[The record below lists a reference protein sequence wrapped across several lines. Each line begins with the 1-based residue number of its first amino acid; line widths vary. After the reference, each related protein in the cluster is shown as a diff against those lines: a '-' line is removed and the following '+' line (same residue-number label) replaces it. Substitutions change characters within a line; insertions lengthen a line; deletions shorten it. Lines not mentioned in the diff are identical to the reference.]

1 MRIGGTDMHVV
12 TLVFIILELIMFVYQ
27 FFYYLSHP
35 RDKRR
40 LYYLGLLLFL
50 IAKNVASGFFPDPSL
65 TSPPIVVQYG
75 IAYGMGFLMGAYFP
89 YYFYKAFEL
98 NRLRWHALYG
108 VPLFILLPFAV
119 IFPSKFV
126 LDGDIDHAINY
137 GMVVPAA
144 YALVLLYTIQRSIQ
158 DKYKKDIQDRRFF
171 EVTAVYLAVVPWA
184 SLPFF
189 AFFRIHQV
197 PEALLTN
204 VGFIVITVLF
214 IRRSIR
220 ESRDEYDRLSKLASG
235 DENGSMSKLDLID
248 QVIAQLE
255 ASGISPAQ
263 RFEINLGTVGL
274 TSREKEIVR
283 LVREGKS
290 YKSIADQLFISE
302 RTVSK
307 HIQNVFEKLSVS
319 NKIELLSRL
328 EIWENG

>member
-27 FFYYLSHP
+27 VFFYLSHP
-35 RDKRR
+35 KDKRR
-40 LYYLGLLLFL
+40 LYYVGLLSFL
-50 IAKNVASGFFPDPSL
+50 ILKNIASGFFPDPKLNYPSL
-65 TSPPIVVQYG
+65 VVQYA

-119 IFPSKFV
+119 IFPLKF
-126 LDGDIDHAINY
+126 LFDGNIDHAINY
-137 GMVVPAA
+137 GMVIPAG

-204 VGFIVITVLF
+204 VGFIVITILF

-220 ESRDEYDRLSKLASG
+220 ESREEYDQLVKLASADG
-235 DENGSMSKLDLID
+235 KGSLSKLDLIE
-248 QVIAQLE
+248 QMTRQLE
-255 ASGISPAQ
+255 ESGISPAQ
-263 RFEINLGTVGL
+263 RFEINLNTVGL

-283 LVREGKS
+283 LVREGKP

-307 HIQNVFEKLSVS
+307 HIQNVFEKLGVS

>member
-1 MRIGGTDMHVV
+1 MRVGGTDMHIV
-12 TLVFIILELIMFVYQ
+12 TLVFIILELTMFVYQ
-27 FFYYLSHP
+27 VIYYLGHP
-35 RDKRR
+35 QDKHR
-40 LYYLGLLLFL
+40 LYYVGLLFFL
-50 IAKNVASGFFPDPSL
+50 ICKNIASGFFPDPNL
-65 TSPPIVVQYG
+65 ATPPMVFQYA

-98 NRLRWHALYG
+98 ARLRWHALYG
-108 VPLFILLPFAV
+108 VPLFILLPFAI
-119 IFPSKFV
+119 IFPGKFFF
-126 LDGDIDHAINY
+126 DGNIDTAINY
-137 GMVVPAA
+137 GMVIPAG
-144 YALVLLYTIQRSIQ
+144 YALILLFLIQQSIQ
-158 DKYKKDIQDRRFF
+158 AKYKKDIQDRRFF

-220 ESRDEYDRLSKLASG
+220 ESRQEYDQLLKLASA
-235 DENGSMSKLDLID
+235 NGNESLSKLDLIE
-248 QVIAQLE
+248 QMIRQLE
-255 ASGISPAQ
+255 ATGISPSQ

-274 TSREKEIVR
+274 TTREKDIVR
-283 LVREGKS
+283 QVRSGKT
-290 YKSIADQLFISE
+290 YKLIADELFISE

-307 HIQNVFEKLSVS
+307 HIQNVFEKLGVS
-319 NKIELLSRL
+319 NRVELLNRL

>member
-1 MRIGGTDMHVV
+1 MRVGGTDMHIV

-27 FFYYLSHP
+27 IFYYLSHP
-35 RDKRR
+35 QDKRR
-40 LYYLGLLLFL
+40 VYYLGLLFFL
-50 IAKNVASGFFPDPSL
+50 IAKNIASGFFPDPNL
-65 TSPPIVVQYG
+65 TSPSMVVQYA

-98 NRLRWHALYG
+98 NRLRRHALYG

-119 IFPSKFV
+119 IFPLKF
-126 LDGDIDHAINY
+126 LFDGDIDHAINY
-137 GMVVPAA
+137 GMIIPAG

-204 VGFIVITVLF
+204 VGFIVITILF

-220 ESRDEYDRLSKLASG
+220 ESREEYDQLLKLTSADGNESL
-235 DENGSMSKLDLID
+235 SKLDLIE
-248 QVIAQLE
+248 QMVQQLE
-255 ASGISPAQ
+255 TSGISPAQ

-283 LVREGKS
+283 LVRFGRT
-290 YKSIADQLFISE
+290 YKNIADELYISE

-307 HIQNVFEKLSVS
+307 HIQNVFEKLGVS
-319 NKIELLSRL
+319 NRIELLNRL

>member
-1 MRIGGTDMHVV
+1 MRVGGTDMHVV

-50 IAKNVASGFFPDPSL
+50 ISKNIASGFFPDPNLS
-65 TSPPIVVQYG
+65 SPPIVVQYA

-89 YYFYKAFEL
+89 FYFYKAFEL

-119 IFPSKFV
+119 IFPLKF
-126 LDGDIDHAINY
+126 LYDCDIDHAINY
-137 GMVVPAA
+137 GMVIPAA
-144 YALVLLYTIQRSIQ
+144 YALVLLYTIQQSIQ

-220 ESRDEYDRLSKLASG
+220 ESREEYEQLLKLASA
-235 DENGSMSKLDLID
+235 DGSDSLSKLDLIE
-248 QVIAQLE
+248 QMIQQLE
-255 ASGISPAQ
+255 ANGISPTQ
-263 RFEINLGTVGL
+263 RFEINLSTVGL

-283 LVREGKS
+283 LVRFGKA
-290 YKSIADQLFISE
+290 YKDIANELYISE

-307 HIQNVFEKLSVS
+307 HIQNVYEKLGVS
-319 NKIELLSRL
+319 NRVELLNRL
-328 EIWENG
+328 QIWENG

>member
-1 MRIGGTDMHVV
+1 
-12 TLVFIILELIMFVYQ
+12 
-27 FFYYLSHP
+27 
-35 RDKRR
+35 
-40 LYYLGLLLFL
+40 
-50 IAKNVASGFFPDPSL
+50 
-65 TSPPIVVQYG
+65 
-75 IAYGMGFLMGAYFP
+75 MGAYFP

-119 IFPSKFV
+119 IFPLKF
-126 LDGDIDHAINY
+126 LFDGDIDHAINY
-137 GMVVPAA
+137 GMVIPAG

-158 DKYKKDIQDRRFF
+158 DKYQKDIQDRRFF

-220 ESRDEYDRLSKLASG
+220 ESREEYDQLLKLASSDG
-235 DENGSMSKLDLID
+235 TKSLSKLDLIERMI
-248 QVIAQLE
+248 QQLE
-255 ASGISPAQ
+255 ANGISPAQ

-283 LVREGKS
+283 LVRFGRT
-290 YKSIADQLFISE
+290 YKHIADELYISE

-307 HIQNVFEKLSVS
+307 HIQNVFEKLGVA
-319 NKIELLSRL
+319 NRVELLNRL